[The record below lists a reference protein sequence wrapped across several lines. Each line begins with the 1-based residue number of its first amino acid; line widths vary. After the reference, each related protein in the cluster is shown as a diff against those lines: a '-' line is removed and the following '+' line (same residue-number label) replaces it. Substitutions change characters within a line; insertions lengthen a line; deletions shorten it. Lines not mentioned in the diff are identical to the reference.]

1 MPSKK
6 EIIRHVTRNDHSLSN
21 TEIKRRC
28 AEDHGVCVQTNDI
41 WAVRGSYR
49 DRRHKG
55 EAGQTL
61 QRLANNYYDAVGDL
75 KLAVELVHS
84 AAEGPR
90 A

>member
-6 EIIRHVTRNDHSLSN
+6 EIIRHVTRNDHSMSN
-21 TEIKRRC
+21 KEIKTRC
-28 AEDHGVCVQTNDI
+28 AEDHGRCVQTNDI

-55 EAGQTL
+55 EAGKTL
-61 QRLANNYYDAVGDL
+61 QLLANDYYDSVGDL

-90 A
+90 L

>member
-6 EIIRHVTRNDHSLSN
+6 EIIRHVTRNDHSMSN

-28 AEDHGVCVQTNDI
+28 AADHGVCVQTNDI

-49 DRRHKG
+49 DRKHMGK
-55 EAGQTL
+55 AGQTL
-61 QRLANNYYDAVGDL
+61 QRLANDYYDAVGDL

-90 A
+90 S

>member
-6 EIIRHVTRNDHSLSN
+6 EIIRHVTRHDHSLSN
-21 TEIKRRC
+21 SEIKRQC
-28 AEDHGVCVQTNDI
+28 AEDFGVRVQTNDI

-55 EAGQTL
+55 ESGKTL
-61 QRLANNYYDAVGDL
+61 QRLANDYYDSVGDL

-90 A
+90 S